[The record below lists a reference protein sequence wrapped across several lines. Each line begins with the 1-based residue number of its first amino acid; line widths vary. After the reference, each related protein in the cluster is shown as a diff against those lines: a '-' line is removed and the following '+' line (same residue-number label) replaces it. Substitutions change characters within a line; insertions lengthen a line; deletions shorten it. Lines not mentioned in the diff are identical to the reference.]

1 MEYIIDATNEKVG
14 RLASRIA
21 VALQGKGAASYEPNR
36 AGTVRVVVHNASKM
50 VITGNKS
57 KQKIYYRHTGYMGH
71 LRERTFEEFFATS
84 PGSVLRRAV
93 FNMLPKNRLRT
104 PRLKRLIIES

>member
-1 MEYIIDATNEKVG
+1 MDYIIDATNERVG

-21 VALQGKGAASYEPNR
+21 VALQGKGAATYEPNR
-36 AGTVRVVVHNASKM
+36 AGTLRVVVRNASKM
-50 VITGNKS
+50 EVTGNKGT
-57 KQKIYYRHTGYMGH
+57 QKIYYRHTGYMGH
-71 LRERTFEEFFATS
+71 LRKRTFKEAFNVS
-84 PGSVLRRAV
+84 PEAVLKKAV